1 VYRTIVCCLAL
12 PFAVACDCNGAQGRL
27 PDSGGGGSDLA
38 GGGADGSLDGG
49 GDLARPADGALADG
63 SRLDGGDGG
72 GALDGGA
79 LDGSPADL
87 GRPPPALD
95 GGSSPCSGDPDVW
108 DVPLDVTDG
117 GWQLE
122 PRLTWTGTDYALA
135 WADTDLPLGSHP
147 FLARGALLSPTGN
160 AAAPTAA
167 LAPVA
172 GAPSTFLQES
182 PRLGWNGAGLI
193 AVLADNRQPGN
204 VQIQT
209 QPQAAT
215 LGPQGTL
222 WTLGISNDDDRWPA
236 VAWDP
241 IDNQWGVAWNEIAG
255 AALYDLQ
262 MARLDASG
270 VYVVGSRVPIVP
282 MRQPSPGFSG
292 AAMSNLA
299 GGVPFLWNGGGWT
312 FVYAENRVTGIG
324 LRRLDPMGGFVSQS
338 TIGSAPGVYPST
350 SVDWSGAEY
359 GVGWVEY
366 TAAGPREALFASADA
381 SGVFSTGPIL
391 LSNPAN
397 DSDWVGVRWTG
408 SEWLATWE
416 EDDGSGQK
424 QIWTARLDGTQVLA
438 GTRRA
443 LTCGAYSSEQPDPSW
458 NGTYA
463 VVAYLRRTT
472 QASHIAFLLVP

>member
-1 VYRTIVCCLAL
+1 MVCCIAL
-12 PFAVACDCNGAQGRL
+12 PFVVACDCRGVQGQA
-27 PDSGGGGSDLA
+27 SDA
-38 GGGADGSLDGG
+38 GGG
-49 GDLARPADGALADG
+49 GDLAGGADGASSGDG
-63 SRLDGGDGG
+63 SGPPRDGS
-72 GALDGGA
+72 ALDGGN
-79 LDGSPADL
+79 LDGAQRDL
-87 GRPPPALD
+87 GRPPPPLD
-95 GGSSPCSGDPDVW
+95 GGSSPCTGDPDVW

-122 PRLTWTGTDYALA
+122 PRLTWTGIDYALA

-147 FLARGALLSPTGN
+147 FIARGALVSPTGQP
-160 AAAPTAA
+160 AAPTAA

-172 GAPSTFLQES
+172 GAPTTFLQES
-182 PRLGWNGAGLI
+182 PRLGWNGASAI
-193 AVLADNRQPGN
+193 AVLDDNRQTNN

-215 LGPQGTL
+215 LGAAGTL
-222 WTLGISNDDDRWPA
+222 WTLGTSGNDDRWAA
-236 VAWDP
+236 VDWDP

-255 AALYDLQ
+255 PALYDLQ
-262 MARLDASG
+262 MARLDAAG
-270 VYVVGSRVPIVP
+270 VFVIGSNVPIVP
-282 MRQPSPGFSG
+282 MKSPTFNG

-312 FVYAENRVTGIG
+312 FVYAENRSIGIG

-350 SVDWSGAEY
+350 SVAWSGAEY

-366 TAAGPREALFASADA
+366 TAAGPRQVLYASADA

-391 LSNPAN
+391 LSNAAN

-416 EDDGSGQK
+416 EDDGTGQK

-438 GTRRA
+438 GTRRV
-443 LTCGAYSSEQPDPSW
+443 LTCGTYSSEQPDPSW

-463 VVAYLRRTT
+463 VVAYLRRTS
-472 QASHIAFLLVP
+472 QARHIALLLVP